1 MDPFARAPALR
12 VPSAVALTSAKTL
25 ALGALLGALVIKLI
39 ENGINILQLNREYS
53 SIIIGI
59 AIIVAVAV
67 DRLSEY
73 LRNRRL
79 AGAKQL

>member
-1 MDPFARAPALR
+1 MVGGASLIGGRG
-12 VPSAVALTSAKTL
+12 T

-39 ENGINILQLNREYS
+39 ENGIYILKLNQEYS

-67 DRLSEY
+67 DRFSEY
-73 LRNRRL
+73 VRNRRL
-79 AGAKQL
+79 AGAKKI